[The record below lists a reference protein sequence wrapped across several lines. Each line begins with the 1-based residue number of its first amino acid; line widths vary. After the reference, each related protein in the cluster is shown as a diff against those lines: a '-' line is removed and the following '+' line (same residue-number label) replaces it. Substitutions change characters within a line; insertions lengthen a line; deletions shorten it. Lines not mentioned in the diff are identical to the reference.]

1 MIIEVHAPDLVD
13 DQWVEQEVGNA
24 IEEEFGKR
32 LTLWP
37 VDEDEAFEYLDVD
50 PGVTTGALDLSNNV
64 SVIWHLARIA

>member
-1 MIIEVHAPDLVD
+1 LIIEVHAPDRVD

-24 IEEEFGKR
+24 IEEEFVKR
-32 LTLWP
+32 LTLWS

-50 PGVTTGALDLSNNV
+50 PGATTGALDLSNNV

>member
-1 MIIEVHAPDLVD
+1 MIIEVNAPGLVD
-13 DQWVEQEVGNA
+13 DRWVQQEVGNA

-32 LTLWP
+32 LTLWS

-50 PGVTTGALDLSNNV
+50 PGATTGTLDLSNNV